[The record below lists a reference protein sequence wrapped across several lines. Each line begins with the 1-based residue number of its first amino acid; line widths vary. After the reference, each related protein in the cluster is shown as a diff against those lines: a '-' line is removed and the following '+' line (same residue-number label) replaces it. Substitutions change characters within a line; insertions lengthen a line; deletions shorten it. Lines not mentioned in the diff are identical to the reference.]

1 MVLNSHY
8 ETIVSS
14 SKTEAFFWFGFFGGG
29 DSGGIYLREFFCLF
43 KTTRF
48 NIAVAG
54 DYTSSSWKSVSV
66 LCVLERNSCA
76 KMLCM
81 INKFF

>member
-1 MVLNSHY
+1 MKLLCLLP
-8 ETIVSS
+8 
-14 SKTEAFFWFGFFGGG
+14 KLRPFFGLGFFEG
-29 DSGGIYLREFFCLF
+29 DSGSIYLREFFCLF

-81 INKFF
+81 INKSF